1 MVIFIQKR
9 QTTRTA
15 IAELF
20 NKNLNKISNKKK
32 ISNKE
37 FHHCEAN
44 IFLKEVTKFINSQ
57 TNTKSSG
64 YDSLTTR
71 FYFQYLLN
79 ELSHNVY
86 Q

>member
-1 MVIFIQKR
+1 MESFIQKR

-44 IFLKEVTKFINSQ
+44 IFLDKVTKSINS
-57 TNTKSSG
+57 
-64 YDSLTTR
+64 
-71 FYFQYLLN
+71 
-79 ELSHNVY
+79 
-86 Q
+86 